1 MKQNIRQFK
10 RGGAPLFYISPSPC
24 KERGIE
30 GVRLIT
36 NFSRGW
42 SVNKDKVI

>member
-1 MKQNIRQFK
+1 LEKK

-24 KERGIE
+24 KERGIK

-36 NFSRGW
+36 NFSGGGALI
-42 SVNKDKVI
+42 KKIK